1 MESHYCR
8 ANTSKLYLEP
18 IWLNKQALNKFY
30 CEDFCVFNQTTPM
43 SKPVFVMSLENKN
56 IFIFLFTSKI
66 DACDI
71 CTAYETGNLSLEKK
85 EVHDQM
91 KQEARLEKENDKLS
105 MDEVFTMD
113 LQSVLLCPKSFVS
126 SLNYKTKLIVHNF
139 TLYDLKRKIGY
150 CFLWN
155 ETEGGLRANAFSSI
169 IVYFL
174 QKYVIDIAQ
183 EQKVKIILLVTG
195 QNIFEIISL
204 VKISCGK
211 ISYGKYVFSQNI
223 F

>member
-1 MESHYCR
+1 MS
-8 ANTSKLYLEP
+8 
-18 IWLNKQALNKFY
+18 
-30 CEDFCVFNQTTPM
+30 

-56 IFIFLFTSKI
+56 ISLFTPKK

-91 KQEARLEKENDKLS
+91 KQEARLEKENDNLS

-113 LQSVLLCPKSFVS
+113 LQSVLLCPKSNVS
-126 SLNYKTKLIVHNF
+126 SLYYKTKLIVHNF

-155 ETEGGLRANAFSSI
+155 ETGGGLAANEFSSI

-174 QKYVIDIAQ
+174 Q
-183 EQKVKIILLVTG
+183 
-195 QNIFEIISL
+195 
-204 VKISCGK
+204 
-211 ISYGKYVFSQNI
+211 
-223 F
+223 